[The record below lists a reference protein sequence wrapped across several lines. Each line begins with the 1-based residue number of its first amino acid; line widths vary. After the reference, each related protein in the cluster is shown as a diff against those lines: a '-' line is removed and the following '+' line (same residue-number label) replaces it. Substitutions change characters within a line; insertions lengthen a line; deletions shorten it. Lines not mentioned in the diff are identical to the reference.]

1 MHLLTDSL
9 CTATLMLVHGTS
21 AEHSVKLTT
30 PAEGAPRLQ
39 ACINAVELA
48 IIANSIALDTV
59 LKAACTAR
67 VPYSPQWWWCLEKNY
82 WADSECALNVVAT
95 AVIFHIDHVSPPVS
109 PFIRFSPPSL
119 RPGVVGVCFEVPGWM
134 LCLNGC
140 SLWSRGSWL
149 GGSLVSAL
157 SFVASITLLP
167 GPFVWFRVF
176 FVLLLVRWPFS
187 MTHKMSSCML
197 FPLLVAIP
205 LLCVFCLFWFG
216 CGCVFLVCLVS
227 FVSGF
232 GFLVLA
238 GTARWTVY
246 RSTTSTLVAI
256 DKLTALH
263 DNYNSSFCCDWT
275 CVTTW
280 RKPWRRWT
288 EKKRMAGR
296 INSGSISIA
305 WYILSPGSTR
315 MVTSPGRR
323 LRVGRAPCSYAGRA
337 HLWKLGCRFW

>member
-1 MHLLTDSL
+1 MHLLTDSF

-21 AEHSVKLTT
+21 ADHSVKLTT

-67 VPYSPQWWWCLEKNY
+67 VPYSPQWWWCLEKKY
-82 WADSECALNVVAT
+82 WADSECALNAVAT

-109 PFIRFSPPSL
+109 PFIRFSPLSL
-119 RPGVVGVCFEVPGWM
+119 RPGVVGVCFKVPGWM

-157 SFVASITLLP
+157 SFVASITILP

-187 MTHKMSSCML
+187 
-197 FPLLVAIP
+197 
-205 LLCVFCLFWFG
+205 
-216 CGCVFLVCLVS
+216 
-227 FVSGF
+227 
-232 GFLVLA
+232 
-238 GTARWTVY
+238 
-246 RSTTSTLVAI
+246 
-256 DKLTALH
+256 
-263 DNYNSSFCCDWT
+263 
-275 CVTTW
+275 
-280 RKPWRRWT
+280 
-288 EKKRMAGR
+288 
-296 INSGSISIA
+296 
-305 WYILSPGSTR
+305 
-315 MVTSPGRR
+315 
-323 LRVGRAPCSYAGRA
+323 
-337 HLWKLGCRFW
+337 

>member
-1 MHLLTDSL
+1 MPTSRTQSHNETQDLLLLQDYVCKLSHTERTLEDTYVLLQQTELLAGVINEQDCRAIRTACCCLKSLRIRVEARANVTERAVIGRQLQLMQASVQHYLQRTSTQLTQVARPGPRLNTSNRPSPCPENERSHPCTNVAEPATWSTDRIEYNWLQRMHLLTDSL

-67 VPYSPQWWWCLEKNY
+67 VPYSPPMMMMLGKELLSGLWVRPECRSYCCHFSHRSCLTSCFTFY
-82 WADSECALNVVAT
+82 SFFTTLVAT
-95 AVIFHIDHVSPPVS
+95 
-109 PFIRFSPPSL
+109 RRCRCLL
-119 RPGVVGVCFEVPGWM
+119 RSARVNVMPER
-134 LCLNGC
+134 LLGC

-187 MTHKMSSCML
+187 
-197 FPLLVAIP
+197 
-205 LLCVFCLFWFG
+205 
-216 CGCVFLVCLVS
+216 
-227 FVSGF
+227 
-232 GFLVLA
+232 
-238 GTARWTVY
+238 
-246 RSTTSTLVAI
+246 
-256 DKLTALH
+256 
-263 DNYNSSFCCDWT
+263 
-275 CVTTW
+275 
-280 RKPWRRWT
+280 
-288 EKKRMAGR
+288 
-296 INSGSISIA
+296 
-305 WYILSPGSTR
+305 
-315 MVTSPGRR
+315 
-323 LRVGRAPCSYAGRA
+323 
-337 HLWKLGCRFW
+337 

>member
-1 MHLLTDSL
+1 
-9 CTATLMLVHGTS
+9 MLVHGTS
-21 AEHSVKLTT
+21 ADHSVKLTT

-82 WADSECALNVVAT
+82 WADSECALNAVAT

-109 PFIRFSPPSL
+109 PFIRFSPLSL
-119 RPGVVGVCFEVPGWM
+119 RPSVVGVCFEVPGWM

-187 MTHKMSSCML
+187 
-197 FPLLVAIP
+197 
-205 LLCVFCLFWFG
+205 
-216 CGCVFLVCLVS
+216 
-227 FVSGF
+227 
-232 GFLVLA
+232 
-238 GTARWTVY
+238 
-246 RSTTSTLVAI
+246 
-256 DKLTALH
+256 
-263 DNYNSSFCCDWT
+263 
-275 CVTTW
+275 
-280 RKPWRRWT
+280 
-288 EKKRMAGR
+288 
-296 INSGSISIA
+296 
-305 WYILSPGSTR
+305 
-315 MVTSPGRR
+315 
-323 LRVGRAPCSYAGRA
+323 
-337 HLWKLGCRFW
+337 